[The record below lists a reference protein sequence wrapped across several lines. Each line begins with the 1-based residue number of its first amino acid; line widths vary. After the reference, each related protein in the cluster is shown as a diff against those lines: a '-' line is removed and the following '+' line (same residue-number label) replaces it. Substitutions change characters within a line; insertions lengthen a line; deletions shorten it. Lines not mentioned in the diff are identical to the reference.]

1 MPDQLASLLLG
12 IVRKTTRNRQM
23 FYVDVNGGMMIMRI
37 FSKCILIFVGML
49 AFGSQ
54 LTFAQKYPDKPIR
67 LIVPFSP
74 GGTTDILART
84 LGQSLSENIGQQVVV
99 DNRPG
104 ASGNLGTSLATQA
117 APDGYTLLLGVIS
130 PLSINVT
137 LFGKRLPYDPLKDL
151 APISLITKVPQ
162 VISMHPSVPVKDLKQ
177 LIALAKAQ
185 PNKLT
190 FGTAGAGT
198 SNHLVGEL
206 IKAAAGIQILHVP
219 FKGAGPASIAAI
231 SGEIDMMISAPPA
244 VIPHFKSGRLRALV
258 VSSSKR
264 SPALP
269 DVPTVAESGIPGF
282 EATAWYSLMAPAGTP
297 QPIIMR
303 VHQALLKAM
312 ENSEVRGKLLAQGAE
327 TESSTPAEL
336 HEFMRNDIAKWAKA
350 IKLAG
355 VKYGD

>member
-1 MPDQLASLLLG
+1 
-12 IVRKTTRNRQM
+12 
-23 FYVDVNGGMMIMRI
+23 MRI
-37 FSKCILIFVGML
+37 LSKCALFVGGIF
-49 AFGSQ
+49 AFGAH
-54 LTFAQKYPDKPIR
+54 LAYAQSYPNKPIR

-84 LGQSLSENIGQQVVV
+84 LGQALGENLGQNVVA

-104 ASGNLGTSLATQA
+104 ASGNLGTDLATQA
-117 APDGYTLLLGVIS
+117 TPDGYTLLLGVIS

-137 LFGKRLPYDPLKDL
+137 LFGNRLPYDPLKDL

-162 VISMHPSVPVKDLKQ
+162 VISMHPSVPAKDLKQ

-185 PNKLT
+185 PNKLN

-206 IKAAAGIQILHVP
+206 IKAAAGIQIQHVP
-219 FKGAGPASIAAI
+219 FKGAGPASIAVM
-231 SGEIDMMISAPPA
+231 SGEIDMMVSAPPA
-244 VIPHFKSGRLRALV
+244 VIHHFKSGRLRALV

-297 QPIIMR
+297 QPIIQR
-303 VHQALLKAM
+303 VHKALLKAM
-312 ENSEVRGKLLAQGAE
+312 ENSDVRGKLLAQGAE
-327 TESSTPAEL
+327 TESSTPEEL
-336 HEFMRNDIAKWAKA
+336 REFMRNDIAKWAKA

-355 VKYGD
+355 VKMN